1 MLENIGMVSDKQLTW
16 IGIIFRG
23 QSGLLPQGSEIIY
36 VLALLEN
43 GIDLAPVQCA
53 SLGWFRTL
61 ADTSCY
67 KHPKG
72 IPVFITAILAW
83 RIAGDTRSLA
93 ASGTVEKGID
103 VIVATHRFVSGK
115 RLSWNLA
122 LRADES
128 VKKLFCIFLVN
139 SNARAMVPIL
149 ATTFAKNHHAMIV
162 RATTGTVF
170 PSIIA
175 FVAGRGT
182 VLGARG
188 LARMTRA
195 GWGSSFG
202 LCK

>member
-1 MLENIGMVSDKQLTW
+1 MILDKQLTW
-16 IGIIFRG
+16 IRAFFPW
-23 QSGLLPQGSEIIY
+23 QSGLLPQGSEVIY

-43 GIDLAPVQCA
+43 GIDLATVQCA
-53 SLGWFRTL
+53 SLGWFSTL

-83 RIAGDTRSLA
+83 RIAGDTSSFA
-93 ASGTVEKGID
+93 TSGTVEKATD
-103 VIVATHRFVSGK
+103 VIVATHRFVGGK

-128 VKKLFCIFLVN
+128 VKKLFCIFFVN

-162 RATTGTVF
+162 RATAGTVF
-170 PSIIA
+170 SSIIA
-175 FVAGRGT
+175 FVARRGT

-202 LCK
+202 LRK